1 MPLTPMR
8 ALLDRLSVSPVRLR
22 ALLTSLS
29 ESALRTAPPA
39 GGFAPIEDAW
49 HLRDIE
55 VEGHFP
61 RIRRILAE
69 ESPVLASID
78 GDRLALERQYRQRE
92 LGAALDE
99 FAQYREASL
108 GLLGAL
114 AEEAWSRRAIFQDR
128 SVSLREL
135 VVAMAEHDESHL
147 NALAAESDEST
158 MREDSFATAPAS
170 PGRAAVGLALA
181 RFYDGWRRQYA
192 LHPLERFCQGG
203 KTARE

>member
-1 MPLTPMR
+1 MSLTPER
-8 ALLDRLSVSPVRLR
+8 ELLDRLSVSPVRLR
-22 ALLTSLS
+22 ALLMSLS

-69 ESPVLASID
+69 DSPVLAPID
-78 GDRLALERQYRQRE
+78 GDRIAVERRYLERE

-108 GLLGAL
+108 DVLGAL
-114 AEEAWSRRAIFQDR
+114 SETAWSRRAIFQER

-147 NALAAESDEST
+147 NALGMELGERAGSDPSYPAA
-158 MREDSFATAPAS
+158 APTPAAF
-170 PGRAAVGLALA
+170 GAVGGAVS
-181 RFYDGWRRQYA
+181 R
-192 LHPLERFCQGG
+192 
-203 KTARE
+203 

>member
-69 ESPVLASID
+69 ESPVLASIY
-78 GDRLALERQYRQRE
+78 GDRLAVERQYRQRE

-147 NALAAESDEST
+147 NALAAESDMST
-158 MREDSFATAPAS
+158 TREDSFATSPAS
-170 PGRAAVGLALA
+170 TGRAAVG
-181 RFYDGWRRQYA
+181 
-192 LHPLERFCQGG
+192 
-203 KTARE
+203 TAASR